1 MQNKCY
7 LITLGDPEQLPGL
20 IKKGFLMGHAEP
32 RIAFVG
38 RSNVGKSSLI
48 NALMGERVARVS
60 ATPGKTRAIHFFL
73 WGKTNRIVADLPGY
87 GFAKVAKTEHKDWA
101 RLMNAYFEADNNV
114 EVIFMLFDSR
124 HGPTDSDIEA
134 LEFFLSKNLTVQVV
148 MTKYDQLKNQ
158 SDRAIRKR
166 EVEVALAPYDV
177 VPEEILWM
185 SINDQ
190 KRIEFFRKQFK

>member
-1 MQNKCY
+1 
-7 LITLGDPEQLPGL
+7 
-20 IKKGFLMGHAEP
+20 MGHAEP

-73 WGKTNRIVADLPGY
+73 WSKTNRIVADLPGY

-101 RLMNAYFEADNNV
+101 RLMNAYFEHDDNV

-124 HGPTDSDIEA
+124 HGPTDSDIDA

-148 MTKYDQLKNQ
+148 MTKYDQLKTQ
-158 SDRAIRKR
+158 SDRAKRKR
-166 EVEVALAPYDV
+166 EVETALAPYDI

-190 KRIEFFRKQFK
+190 KRIEFFRRQFK